1 MFLMLQLNYNGV
13 HEHCINVDFCLM
25 IKVIINLLLLVF
37 PKGRFIAASRCFF
50 FTYKVDYH
58 RQYHY
63 N

>member
-13 HEHCINVDFCLM
+13 HEHCINVDFCL
-25 IKVIINLLLLVF
+25 IIRLIINLVF
-37 PKGRFIAASRCFF
+37 PKGRLNAASTCFF
-50 FTYKVDYH
+50 FIYKVDYH